1 MNMKQYTR
9 LNRLNACVLA
19 FDCYFGTDTQV
30 RFEIMDN
37 TDPDGFGG
45 YTALVDYDS
54 LPAFAD
60 ITEYWIATRLDADIL
75 EEIRQDTI
83 YGDFYADTLEDMANL
98 LGKAYQQYL
107 IGLGLI

>member
-9 LNRLNACVLA
+9 LNRINACVLV

-37 TDPDGFGG
+37 TDPNGFGG

-54 LPAFAD
+54 LPAFAH
-60 ITEYWIATRLDADIL
+60 ITEQWITARLDADAL

-83 YGDFYADTLEDMANL
+83 YGDFYADTLEDMVCL
-98 LGKAYQQYL
+98 LSEAYQQYL
-107 IGLGLI
+107 ICLELI

>member
-1 MNMKQYTR
+1 MNIKQYTR
-9 LNRLNACVLA
+9 LNRINTYVLA

-54 LPAFAD
+54 LPAFAR
-60 ITEYWIATRLDADIL
+60 ITEQRITARLDADTL
-75 EEIRQDTI
+75 EEVRQDTI
-83 YGDFYADTLEDMANL
+83 YGDFYADTLEDMVYL
-98 LGKAYQQYL
+98 LSEAYQQYL
-107 IGLGLI
+107 ICLELI